1 MLNQTETQSAPEK
14 ISNLLYIKIMSK
26 RLIKLMNFKWRFK
39 WQRISENILLS
50 LALKKRYDCGLVQEI
65 KLTDENNKSKS
76 MGSGQKWI
84 ARNQSIESKIR
95 DFNMNSNKDQIVWAV
110 FIYIDF
116 KARDYYST
124 LTIVSFLSFMYPRN
138 IKYISNKCPVLRKSS
153 FRTIHFPFASYPTV

>member
-1 MLNQTETQSAPEK
+1 
-14 ISNLLYIKIMSK
+14 
-26 RLIKLMNFKWRFK
+26 MNFK
-39 WQRISENILLS
+39 WQRISENILLSLSLS

-76 MGSGQKWI
+76 MGNGQKWI

-116 KARDYYST
+116 KAIDYYSM
-124 LTIVSFLSFMYPRN
+124 LTIV
-138 IKYISNKCPVLRKSS
+138 
-153 FRTIHFPFASYPTV
+153 